1 LGWSGP
7 ARSTGL
13 ELMRFVTGN
22 AQWSVA
28 DFSFERDV
36 VLAEDKAG
44 VMNALD
50 TNLKPFFDR
59 GGRIISYHGW
69 NDPQIS
75 PLNVTQYYDR
85 VAASMGGMSRVQ
97 QNYRLFMV
105 PGMNHCQGGIGSS
118 TFDMLSALEQWVE
131 GKKAPESIPASRVE
145 GGKVVRTRPLCAYPQ
160 VATYK
165 GSGSTDD
172 AANFVCK

>member
-1 LGWSGP
+1 
-7 ARSTGL
+7 
-13 ELMRFVTGN
+13 MQFVTSN
-22 AQWSVA
+22 PQWTLA
-28 DFSFERDV
+28 DFSFGRDV

-44 VMNALD
+44 FMNALD

-59 GGRIISYHGW
+59 GGKIISYHGW

-85 VAASMGGMSRVQ
+85 VVAAMGGRDRVAAD
-97 QNYRLFMV
+97 YRLFMV
-105 PGMNHCQGGIGSS
+105 PGMNHCQGGIGTS
-118 TFDMLSALEQWVE
+118 TFDMLAALEQWVE
-131 GKKAPESIPASRVE
+131 GKQAPDSIPASRSE
-145 GGKVVRTRPLCAYPQ
+145 GGTVVRTRPLCAYPQ
-160 VATYK
+160 VATYT